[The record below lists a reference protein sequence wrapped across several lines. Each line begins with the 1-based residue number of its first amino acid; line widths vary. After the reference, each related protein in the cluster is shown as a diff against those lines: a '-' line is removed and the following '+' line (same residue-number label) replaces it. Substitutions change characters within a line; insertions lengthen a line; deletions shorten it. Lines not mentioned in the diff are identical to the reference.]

1 MAEQNPP
8 KNLAF
13 PAEEIKKIYEEV
25 SSSRTMAASC
35 IKLYAGEV
43 ELESWEGSPMPML
56 IDVYSFSNQL
66 ATFLDKKILEPTE
79 EEVMSVLETLYDGAV
94 LAFLPEEVIMMSNVV
109 NMITKTKRTLANI
122 YNISFE
128 VH

>member
-8 KNLAF
+8 RNLAF
-13 PAEEIKKIYEEV
+13 PAEEIKKIYEDV
-25 SSSRTMAASC
+25 SSARGMAASC

-43 ELESWEGSPMPML
+43 GLESWEGSPMPLL

-66 ATFLDKKILEPTE
+66 ASFLDKKILEPTE
-79 EEVMSVLETLYDGAV
+79 EEVMYSAQYDGAV
-94 LAFLPEEVIMMSNVV
+94 PAFTPEEVIMMSNVV
-109 NMITKTKRTLANI
+109 NMITKTKKTLASI